1 MLVLIPLLGFTYL
14 ITIAGPTDKL
24 SLAYYV
30 FNHVRALLL
39 SIQVRSEFC
48 LSVRILEPSHDG
60 CHHSLLISYMYLG
73 CLAILHSVFG
83 WNAISFSNY
92 IIPKHAFHFNFQR
105 AKAIPVKA
113 IRWYH
118 TLLHIHSAMGAFWAS
133 HYQYLE
139 QVNAHAKVVSASMMA
154 DGLLMQLIIP

>member
-39 SIQVRSEFC
+39 SIQVSSEFC
-48 LSVRILEPSHDG
+48 LAVGILDL
-60 CHHSLLISYMYLG
+60 SLQTSYMYLG
-73 CLAILHSVFG
+73 RYWLSWLSGYPGISIWMECHFIFKLYLILRL
-83 WNAISFSNY
+83 
-92 IIPKHAFHFNFQR
+92 KHAFHFNFQH

-113 IRWYH
+113 IR
-118 TLLHIHSAMGAFWAS
+118 
-133 HYQYLE
+133 
-139 QVNAHAKVVSASMMA
+139 
-154 DGLLMQLIIP
+154 